1 VRVRVLAVVIALFG
15 SVSCG
20 ANPAPRAT
28 DDARADAELAPLAT
42 TATSTTSTAELEA
55 TTTPATTEPAAP
67 TTTVKPDG
75 SFSMLFSGDTLI
87 HRPIVT
93 QAANYAGGQGY
104 EFAPMFARIAPL
116 VSQADL
122 AVCHMETPVAPPG
135 EALSGHPVY
144 GVPVEVLA
152 AVAGAGYDRCSTA
165 STHALDRGV
174 KGIDAT
180 VNGLEKV
187 GLGNSGMARTAAES
201 EPQVFTVRGV
211 KMAHLSYSF
220 GFNDFKP
227 PAGQEWRVRYNDP
240 VRIINDARTARTRGA
255 EFVFVSLHWGE
266 EKQSKVTGEQRALA
280 EKVTASGL
288 VDLIVGHHVHVVQ
301 PIEKINNT
309 WVVFGLSNIISNLPG
324 GDEAWPLSSQDG
336 IIATIDVV
344 RKFGGGWDVAKP
356 VVYPTWVD
364 HHGYLVRLVKPDLVD
379 PATPPEI
386 MADLRASLRRTTDVV
401 GDYLVQS

>member
-1 VRVRVLAVVIALFG
+1 MRVGARAVAVVFALAVTSA
-15 SVSCG
+15 CG
-20 ANPAPRAT
+20 ANKAPSS
-28 DDARADAELAPLAT
+28 ADANDAIADAPIA
-42 TATSTTSTAELEA
+42 STTVSTEPVAD
-55 TTTPATTEPAAP
+55 TTTTTEPAA
-67 TTTVKPDG
+67 TTTTAPPKPEG

-93 QAANYAGGQGY
+93 QAANYAGGNGY

-116 VSQADL
+116 VSSVDV

-152 AVAGAGYDRCSTA
+152 AVAGAGYDRCSSA
-165 STHALDRGV
+165 STHSLDRGM

-180 VNGLEKV
+180 VNGMEKV
-187 GLGNSGMARTAAES
+187 GLGNSGMARTQAES
-201 EPQVFTVRGV
+201 EPQVFTTNGV

-227 PAGQEWRVRYNDP
+227 PAGQEWRVRYIEP
-240 VRIINDARTARTRGA
+240 TRIINDARTARARGA

-266 EKQSKVTGEQRALA
+266 EKSHKVTTSQRQIA
-280 EKVTASGL
+280 EAVTKSGV

-336 IIATIDVV
+336 IIATIDVAP
-344 RKFGGGWDVAKP
+344 KSGGGWDVAKP

-364 HHGYLVRLVKPDLVD
+364 HHGYLVRLVKPDIDD
-379 PATPPEI
+379 PATPQDI
-386 MADLRASLRRTTDVV
+386 MADLRASLKRTTDIV
-401 GDYLVQS
+401 GDYVSA